1 MAVGRQNKRRSVR
14 PARRR
19 LIKYCLLPTAY
30 CLLLSAFLACAVDER
45 GQIPPAAQARIDE
58 VTEDIAAGRDQ
69 KVYDEAAAEWRA
81 SVSSEENGR
90 ALERVRTRLGRVT
103 TRSLRSGREQQQ
115 GTAELPGHTLQLVYA
130 TKFERADAT
139 ETFVLVERDGRWLL
153 ARYAVDSDALK

>member
-1 MAVGRQNKRRSVR
+1 VKAKVKRQKATVKTRCAVCFFTFTF
-14 PARRR
+14 
-19 LIKYCLLPTAY
+19 CLLPF
-30 CLLLSAFLACAVDER
+30 AFVTGCDVDER

-58 VTEDIAAGRDQ
+58 VTEDISAGRDE

-81 SVSSEENGR
+81 SVSAEENRR

-103 TRSLRSGREQQQ
+103 TRSLRSGREQQH
-115 GTAELPGHTLQLVYA
+115 GTAELPGRSLQLVYA